1 MKKVAFEVIDF
12 LSPKER
18 SLRVQVFFD
27 LYIEGKEQEL
37 MRGVKYAKI

>member
-12 LSPKER
+12 LSQRER

-27 LYIEGKEQEL
+27 IYMK
-37 MRGVKYAKI
+37 GVYKHESMNTKT